1 MKLKSFE
8 VSDRSVI
15 CPTHPLNFFGCVV
28 NPIKNGRQRERLY
41 VFIWIPTG
49 PRPNQISTRILS
61 LYSFCHFLETIYF
74 LFLWFLS
81 RSWQFPITRLL
92 WPCPPLLHR
101 WWRVPIKEERW
112 AVGVLNRGQN
122 EPILLRN
129 SNLRN
134 LWRTD
139 LSLQYFLIGTNEWM
153 LNR

>member
-49 PRPNQISTRILS
+49 PRSNHISTRILS

-74 LFLWFLS
+74 LFLSFLS
-81 RSWQFPITRLL
+81 RFLAVSYHEIAMTLSTFIASMMESAHKRRKMS
-92 WPCPPLLHR
+92 CPS
-101 WWRVPIKEERW
+101 V
-112 AVGVLNRGQN
+112 
-122 EPILLRN
+122 EPG
-129 SNLRN
+129 S
-134 LWRTD
+134 
-139 LSLQYFLIGTNEWM
+139 E
-153 LNR
+153 